1 LFKTDREVE
10 MIPELSHASYVWTSY
25 SIFGA
30 IVAWQFLQP
39 LLRRKRLVNS
49 MIEAEAERRA
59 AGRNRA

>member
-1 LFKTDREVE
+1 

-25 SIFGA
+25 SIFGV

-39 LLRRKRLVNS
+39 LISRKRLINS

-59 AGRNRA
+59 ASRNRP